1 MQLSSESFLQYFD
14 NPVIQTGAGLIALVL
29 TAWVTGV
36 LSKRLLRKM
45 IRRSIRSKAFN
56 ELEISGRLKFVPWLA
71 SILPAIILAECVRFL
86 TNLPGGVSIF
96 ISNLAQAFVVI
107 VLTAVAVQVI
117 NILNYMYERRPD
129 ANDKPITD
137 YMQHLTILIY
147 IYATVLVMAF
157 LVSRWPLILI
167 SGLGAAAAV
176 FMFVFQNTLLS
187 QLLTVQISAGK
198 LFRILDWVEMR

>member
-29 TAWVTGV
+29 TAC
-36 LSKRLLRKM
+36 
-45 IRRSIRSKAFN
+45 
-56 ELEISGRLKFVPWLA
+56 VPGLA
-71 SILPAIILAECVRFL
+71 SILPAIILAEGVRFL
-86 TNLPGGVSIF
+86 TNLPDGVSIF

-107 VLTAVAVQVI
+107 VLTAVAIQVI

-129 ANDKPITD
+129 ANDKPIKG
-137 YMQHLTILIY
+137 YMQILKIVIY
-147 IYATVLVMAF
+147 IIATVLVLAL
-157 LVSRWPLILI
+157 LVNRSPLILI

-187 QLLTVQISAGK
+187 LVASVQISAGQ
-198 LFRILDWVEMR
+198 LIRIGD

>member
-71 SILPAIILAECVRFL
+71 SILPAIILAEGVRFL
-86 TNLPGGVSIF
+86 TNLPDGVSIF

-107 VLTAVAVQVI
+107 VLTAVAIQVI

-129 ANDKPITD
+129 AMHICIVTRGNK
-137 YMQHLTILIY
+137 
-147 IYATVLVMAF
+147 
-157 LVSRWPLILI
+157 S
-167 SGLGAAAAV
+167 
-176 FMFVFQNTLLS
+176 
-187 QLLTVQISAGK
+187 
-198 LFRILDWVEMR
+198 